1 MYSWY
6 EAYDPIEEVVTN
18 DYQWSYERV
27 TPERLVGTPLGCF
40 LCRGPHVSI
49 DCQVGNPFA
58 DGSYKQINYVQN
70 YNYQHNNPYPSIYNP
85 RWSNRAD
92 FLWSNQ
98 QEEKSSVEDLISAF
112 MLKQDAIMSNMDTR
126 MDVQESSLKQLGQA
140 ITLEIKKLVEHPMG
154 IDQVEMEV
162 SKNVSHGDKVAT
174 SQEPPDSFFVH
185 AIEKDDSQKVADD
198 ALWLDSSLP
207 FSYESTFYF
216 KELGEGKLK
225 PPPPFEQ
232 LPHLGHKK
240 LLSYLMYALLR
251 ELSSLP
257 VTWLGWYGSLMR
269 RY

>member
-6 EAYDPIEEVVTN
+6 EAYDPIEEVATN

-40 LCRGPHVSI
+40 LCGGPHVSI

-58 DGSYKQINYVQN
+58 DGSYEQINYVQN

-85 RWSNRAD
+85 MWSNHAD
-92 FLWSNQ
+92 FSWSNQ

-112 MLKQDAIMSNMDTR
+112 MSKQDAIMSKMDTR

-162 SKNVSHGDKVAT
+162 STNVSHGDKAAT
-174 SQEPPDSFFVH
+174 SQEPLDSFFVH
-185 AIEKDDSQKVADD
+185 TIEKDDSQKVADD
-198 ALWLDSSLP
+198 AL
-207 FSYESTFYF
+207 
-216 KELGEGKLK
+216 
-225 PPPPFEQ
+225 
-232 LPHLGHKK
+232 
-240 LLSYLMYALLR
+240 
-251 ELSSLP
+251 
-257 VTWLGWYGSLMR
+257 
-269 RY
+269 